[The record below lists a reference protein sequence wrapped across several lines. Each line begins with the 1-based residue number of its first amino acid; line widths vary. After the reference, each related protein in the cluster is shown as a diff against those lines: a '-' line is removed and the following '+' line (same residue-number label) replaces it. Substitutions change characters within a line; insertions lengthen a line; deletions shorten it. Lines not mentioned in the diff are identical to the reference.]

1 MKKTNAIVFL
11 GLALALSAN
20 SFAQDFDDFG
30 SFGDFEDESASS
42 SKLELNGNA
51 SVEVRAYVDADKAED
66 VEVKATPSGKL
77 SLKYDGNKS
86 DMNITLSI
94 DAEKVKSH
102 PEDIVDELVLRGYF
116 GNLMLETGKLKVVW
130 GKGDKLHVFDNFNAD
145 DYSDFIIT
153 DYIDRRISTP
163 MIRGTYSF
171 PAANINLEAIYT
183 PLLPTDHFATEGR
196 WEPAQLSSLT
206 DGATKIVSMNLLGLE
221 AKAAAANAEAAAD
234 TNAATKAA
242 KQQAAIAADK
252 AYLEY
257 LTYANELSSNPDSI
271 FPDLMNL
278 KYSQY
283 GARILGTVGIFDFG
297 ASYYYGWY
305 KQPSV
310 NYSSYI
316 ESIDG
321 MKATIASN
329 PTTLGAAYAELISQG
344 KSQSEALQS
353 LAVANA
359 WQFSLPTLDYDR
371 KQTFAVEGA
380 TVVWHFNLRGEFAY
394 NLTDDFDGTD
404 PWVHNNSI
412 AWLGGFDIDLPFWN
426 ANLNVQETGTLI
438 LHGDECDTNQNQ
450 YAEYNANDV
459 DYSKNG
465 YTNNKIV
472 CNFTTSFLND
482 RLTPEITALYGIEN
496 GDLVILPSL
505 TYKPDQNLTLTA
517 KGMYIW
523 CRDEYSEFSAWEK
536 NSFVSLSA
544 QYQF

>member
-1 MKKTNAIVFL
+1 MKKTNAIIFL

-42 SKLELNGNA
+42 SKLELNGSA

-66 VEVKATPSGKL
+66 MEVKATPSGKL

-221 AKAAAANAEAAAD
+221 AKAAAANAEAAAE
-234 TNAATKAA
+234 TNASAKAA

-329 PTTLGAAYAELISQG
+329 PTTLGAAYAGLISQG

>member
-1 MKKTNAIVFL
+1 MKKTNAIIFL

-42 SKLELNGNA
+42 SKLELNGSA

-221 AKAAAANAEAAAD
+221 AKAAAANAEAAAE
-234 TNAATKAA
+234 TNASAKAA

-321 MKATIASN
+321 MKTTIASN

-359 WQFSLPTLDYDR
+359 WQFPLPTLDYDR

-465 YTNNKIV
+465 YTNNKIA

>member
-1 MKKTNAIVFL
+1 MKKTNAIIFL

-42 SKLELNGNA
+42 SKLELNGTA

-66 VEVKATPSGKL
+66 MEVKATPSGKL

-221 AKAAAANAEAAAD
+221 AKAAAANAEAAAE
-234 TNAATKAA
+234 TNASAKAA

-329 PTTLGAAYAELISQG
+329 PTTLGAAYARLISEG

>member
-1 MKKTNAIVFL
+1 MKKTNRLIFL
-11 GLALALSAN
+11 SLALALSAN

-30 SFGDFEDESASS
+30 SFGDLEDESASS
-42 SKLELNGNA
+42 SKLEVNGSA
-51 SVEVRAYVDADKAED
+51 SMEVRAYVDADKAKD
-66 VEVKATPSGKL
+66 VELKANPSGTL

-86 DMNITLSI
+86 DMNLTFSI
-94 DAEKVKSH
+94 DADKIKTH
-102 PEDIVDELVLRGYF
+102 PEDIVDELLLRGYF
-116 GNLMLETGKLKVVW
+116 GNLTLEAGKMKVVW
-130 GKGDKLHVFDNFNAD
+130 GKGDKLHVLDNFNAD
-145 DYSDFIIT
+145 DYSDFIVT

-163 MIRGTYSF
+163 MIRAAYSL
-171 PAANINLEAIYT
+171 PVANINMEAIYT

-196 WEPAQLSSLT
+196 WAPAQLTTLT
-206 DGATKIVSMNLLGLE
+206 DGATKLVSMNLLGLE
-221 AKAAAANAEAAAD
+221 SKAAAANAEAAAE
-234 TNAATKAA
+234 TNASAKAA

-257 LTYANELSSNPDSI
+257 LTYANELSSNPQSL

-283 GARILGTVGIFDFG
+283 GARVLGTVGTFDFG

-310 NYSSYI
+310 NYSNYI
-316 ESIDG
+316 ESING
-321 MKATIASN
+321 MKANIAAN
-329 PTTLGAAYAELISQG
+329 PTTLGAAYMGLLAQG

-353 LAVANA
+353 LAVANG
-359 WQFSLPTLDYDR
+359 WQFALPTLDYDR
-371 KQTFAVEGA
+371 KQTFGLEGA
-380 TVVWHFNLRGEFAY
+380 TVLWHFNVRGEFAY
-394 NLTDDFDGTD
+394 NLTDDVDGTD

-426 ANLNVQETGTLI
+426 ANLNVQETGTFI
-438 LHGDECDTNQNQ
+438 LHGDECDKNHEQ
-450 YAEYNANDV
+450 YAEYSADDV
-459 DYSKNG
+459 DYAKNG

-482 RLTPEITALYGIEN
+482 KLCPEITAMYGIEN
-496 GDLVILPSL
+496 GDLVILPTL
-505 TYKPDQNLTLTA
+505 AYKPDQNLTLTA

-523 CRDEYSEFSAWEK
+523 CKDDDSEFAAWKK

-544 QYQF
+544 RYQF

>member
-1 MKKTNAIVFL
+1 MKKTNAIIFL

-42 SKLELNGNA
+42 SKLELNGSA
-51 SVEVRAYVDADKAED
+51 SVEVRAYVDSDKAED

-116 GNLMLETGKLKVVW
+116 GNFMLETGKLKVVW

-221 AKAAAANAEAAAD
+221 AKAAAANAEAAAE
-234 TNAATKAA
+234 TSASAKAA

-329 PTTLGAAYAELISQG
+329 PTTLGAAYAGLISQG

-359 WQFSLPTLDYDR
+359 WQFDLPTLDYDR

-523 CRDEYSEFSAWEK
+523 CRDEYSEFSVWEK

>member
-1 MKKTNAIVFL
+1 MKKTNAIIFL

-42 SKLELNGNA
+42 SKLELNGSA

-221 AKAAAANAEAAAD
+221 AKAAAANAEAAAE
-234 TNAATKAA
+234 TNASAKAA

-329 PTTLGAAYAELISQG
+329 PTTLGAAYAGLISEG

-482 RLTPEITALYGIEN
+482 RLTPEITVLYGIEN

>member
-1 MKKTNAIVFL
+1 MKKTNAIIFL

-30 SFGDFEDESASS
+30 SFGDLEDESASS
-42 SKLELNGNA
+42 SKLEVNGSA
-51 SVEVRAYVDADKAED
+51 SMEVRAYVDADKAKD
-66 VEVKATPSGKL
+66 VELKANPSGTL

-86 DMNITLSI
+86 DMNLTFSI
-94 DAEKVKSH
+94 DADKIKTH
-102 PEDIVDELVLRGYF
+102 PEDIVDELLLRGYF
-116 GNLMLETGKLKVVW
+116 GNLTLEAGKMKVVW
-130 GKGDKLHVFDNFNAD
+130 GKGDKLHVLDNFNAD
-145 DYSDFIIT
+145 DYSDFIVT

-163 MIRGTYSF
+163 MIRAAYSL
-171 PAANINLEAIYT
+171 PVANINMEAIYA

-196 WEPAQLSSLT
+196 WAPAQLTTLT

-221 AKAAAANAEAAAD
+221 AKAAAANAEAAAE
-234 TNAATKAA
+234 TNTSAKAA

-257 LTYANELSSNPDSI
+257 LTYANELSSNPQSL

-283 GARILGTVGIFDFG
+283 GARILGTVGTFDFG

-310 NYSSYI
+310 NYSNYI
-316 ESIDG
+316 ESING
-321 MKATIASN
+321 MKANIAAN
-329 PTTLGAAYAELISQG
+329 PTTLGAAYMGLLAQG

-353 LAVANA
+353 LAVANG
-359 WQFSLPTLDYDR
+359 WQFALPTLDYDR

-438 LHGDECDTNQNQ
+438 LHGDECDKNHEQ
-450 YAEYNANDV
+450 YAEYSADDV
-459 DYSKNG
+459 DYAKNG

-482 RLTPEITALYGIEN
+482 KLCPEITAMYGIEN
-496 GDLVILPSL
+496 GDLVILPTL
-505 TYKPDQNLTLTA
+505 AYKPDQNLTLTA

-523 CRDEYSEFSAWEK
+523 CKDDDSEFAAWKK

-544 QYQF
+544 RYQF

>member
-1 MKKTNAIVFL
+1 MKKTNKLIFL
-11 GLALALSAN
+11 SLAMALSAN

-30 SFGDFEDESASS
+30 SFGDLEDESASS
-42 SKLELNGNA
+42 SKLEVNGSA
-51 SVEVRAYVDADKAED
+51 SMEVRAYVDADKAKD
-66 VEVKATPSGKL
+66 VELKANPSGTL

-86 DMNITLSI
+86 DMNLTFSI
-94 DAEKVKSH
+94 DADKIKTH
-102 PEDIVDELVLRGYF
+102 PEDIVDELLLRGYF
-116 GNLMLETGKLKVVW
+116 GNLTLEAGKMKVVW
-130 GKGDKLHVFDNFNAD
+130 GKGDKLHVLDNFNAD
-145 DYSDFIIT
+145 DYSDFIVT

-163 MIRGTYSF
+163 MIRAAYSL
-171 PAANINLEAIYT
+171 PVANINMEAIYT

-196 WEPAQLSSLT
+196 WAPAQLTTLT
-206 DGATKIVSMNLLGLE
+206 DGATKLVSMNLLGLE
-221 AKAAAANAEAAAD
+221 SKAAAANAEAAAE
-234 TNAATKAA
+234 TNASAKAA

-257 LTYANELSSNPDSI
+257 LTYANELSSNPQSL

-283 GARILGTVGIFDFG
+283 GARVLGTVGTFDFG

-310 NYSSYI
+310 NYSNYI
-316 ESIDG
+316 ESING
-321 MKATIASN
+321 MKANIAAN
-329 PTTLGAAYAELISQG
+329 PTTLGAAYMGLLAQG

-353 LAVANA
+353 LAVANG
-359 WQFSLPTLDYDR
+359 WQFALPTLDYDR
-371 KQTFAVEGA
+371 KQTFGLEGA
-380 TVVWHFNLRGEFAY
+380 TVLWHFNVRGEFAY
-394 NLTDDFDGTD
+394 NLTDDVDGTD

-426 ANLNVQETGTLI
+426 ANLNVQETGTFI
-438 LHGDECDTNQNQ
+438 LHGDECDKNHEQ
-450 YAEYNANDV
+450 YAEYSADDV
-459 DYSKNG
+459 DYAKNG

-482 RLTPEITALYGIEN
+482 KLCPEITAMYGIEN
-496 GDLVILPSL
+496 GDLVILPTL
-505 TYKPDQNLTLTA
+505 AYKPDQNLTLTA

-523 CRDEYSEFSAWEK
+523 CKDDDSEFAAWKK

-544 QYQF
+544 HYQF

>member
-1 MKKTNAIVFL
+1 MKKTNAIIFL

-42 SKLELNGNA
+42 SKLELNGSA

-221 AKAAAANAEAAAD
+221 SKAAAANAEAAAATD
-234 TNAATKAA
+234 ATKPA

-329 PTTLGAAYAELISQG
+329 PTTLGAAYAGLISQG

-359 WQFSLPTLDYDR
+359 WQFDLPTLDYDR

>member
-1 MKKTNAIVFL
+1 MKKTNKLIFL
-11 GLALALSAN
+11 SLALALSAN

-30 SFGDFEDESASS
+30 SFGDLEDESASS
-42 SKLELNGNA
+42 SKLEVNGSA
-51 SVEVRAYVDADKAED
+51 SMEVRAYVDADKAKD
-66 VEVKATPSGKL
+66 VELKANPSGTL

-86 DMNITLSI
+86 DMNLTFSI
-94 DAEKVKSH
+94 DADKIKTH
-102 PEDIVDELVLRGYF
+102 PEDIVDELLLRGYF
-116 GNLMLETGKLKVVW
+116 GNLTLEAGKMKVVW
-130 GKGDKLHVFDNFNAD
+130 GKGDKLHVLDNFNAD
-145 DYSDFIIT
+145 DYSDFIVT

-163 MIRGTYSF
+163 MIRAAYSL
-171 PAANINLEAIYT
+171 PVANINMEAIYA

-196 WEPAQLSSLT
+196 WAPAQLTTLT
-206 DGATKIVSMNLLGLE
+206 DGATKLVSMNLLGLE
-221 AKAAAANAEAAAD
+221 SKAAAANAEAAAE
-234 TNAATKAA
+234 TNASAKAA

-257 LTYANELSSNPDSI
+257 LTYANELSSNPQSL

-283 GARILGTVGIFDFG
+283 GARVLGTVGTFDFG

-310 NYSSYI
+310 NYSNYI
-316 ESIDG
+316 ESING
-321 MKATIASN
+321 MKANIAAN
-329 PTTLGAAYAELISQG
+329 PTTLGAAYMGLLAQG

-353 LAVANA
+353 LAVANG
-359 WQFSLPTLDYDR
+359 WQFALPTLDYDR
-371 KQTFAVEGA
+371 KQTFGLEGA
-380 TVVWHFNLRGEFAY
+380 TVLWHFNVRGEFAY
-394 NLTDDFDGTD
+394 NLTDDVDGTD

-426 ANLNVQETGTLI
+426 ANLNVQETGTFI
-438 LHGDECDTNQNQ
+438 LHGDECDKNHEQ
-450 YAEYNANDV
+450 YAEYSADDV
-459 DYSKNG
+459 DYAKNG

-482 RLTPEITALYGIEN
+482 KLCPEITAMYGIEN
-496 GDLVILPSL
+496 GDLVILPTL
-505 TYKPDQNLTLTA
+505 AYKPDQNLTLTA

-523 CRDEYSEFSAWEK
+523 CKDDDSEFAAWKK

-544 QYQF
+544 RYQF

>member
-1 MKKTNAIVFL
+1 MKKTNAIIFL

-42 SKLELNGNA
+42 SKLELNGSA

-66 VEVKATPSGKL
+66 MEVKATPSGKL

-221 AKAAAANAEAAAD
+221 AKAAAANAEAAAE
-234 TNAATKAA
+234 TNASAKAA

-329 PTTLGAAYAELISQG
+329 PTTLGVAYAELISQG

>member
-1 MKKTNAIVFL
+1 MKKTNKLIFL
-11 GLALALSAN
+11 SLALALSAN

-30 SFGDFEDESASS
+30 SFGDLEDESASS
-42 SKLELNGNA
+42 SKLEVNGSA
-51 SVEVRAYVDADKAED
+51 SMEVRAYVDADKAKD
-66 VEVKATPSGKL
+66 VELKANPSGTL

-86 DMNITLSI
+86 DMNLTFSI
-94 DAEKVKSH
+94 DADKIKTH
-102 PEDIVDELVLRGYF
+102 PEDIVDELLLRGYF
-116 GNLMLETGKLKVVW
+116 GNLTLEAGKMKVVW
-130 GKGDKLHVFDNFNAD
+130 GKGDKLHVLDNFNAD
-145 DYSDFIIT
+145 DYSDFIVT

-163 MIRGTYSF
+163 MIRAAYSL
-171 PAANINLEAIYT
+171 PVANINMEAIYT

-196 WEPAQLSSLT
+196 WAPAQLTTLT
-206 DGATKIVSMNLLGLE
+206 DGATKLVSMNLLGLE
-221 AKAAAANAEAAAD
+221 SKAAAANAEAAKEE
-234 TNAATKAA
+234 NAASKAA

-257 LTYANELSSNPDSI
+257 LTYANELSSNPQSL

-283 GARILGTVGIFDFG
+283 GARVLGTVGTFDFG

-310 NYSSYI
+310 NYSNYI
-316 ESIDG
+316 ESING
-321 MKATIASN
+321 MKANIAAN
-329 PTTLGAAYAELISQG
+329 PTTLGAAYMGLLAQG

-353 LAVANA
+353 LAVANG
-359 WQFSLPTLDYDR
+359 WQFALPTLDYDR
-371 KQTFAVEGA
+371 KQTFGLEGA
-380 TVVWHFNLRGEFAY
+380 TVLWHFNVRGEFAY
-394 NLTDDFDGTD
+394 NLTDDVDGTD

-426 ANLNVQETGTLI
+426 ANLNVQETGTFI
-438 LHGDECDTNQNQ
+438 LHGDECDKNHEQ
-450 YAEYNANDV
+450 YAEYSADDV
-459 DYSKNG
+459 DYAKNG

-482 RLTPEITALYGIEN
+482 KLCPEITAMYGIEN
-496 GDLVILPSL
+496 GDLVILPTL
-505 TYKPDQNLTLTA
+505 AYKPDQNLTLTA

-523 CRDEYSEFSAWEK
+523 CKDDDSEFAAWKK

-544 QYQF
+544 RYQF

>member
-1 MKKTNAIVFL
+1 MKKTNAIIFL

-42 SKLELNGNA
+42 SKLELNGSA

-221 AKAAAANAEAAAD
+221 AKAAAANAEAAAE
-234 TNAATKAA
+234 TNASAKAA

-329 PTTLGAAYAELISQG
+329 PTTLGAAYAGLISQG

>member
-1 MKKTNAIVFL
+1 MKKTNAIIFL

-20 SFAQDFDDFG
+20 SFAQDFDDFS

-42 SKLELNGNA
+42 SKLELNGSA

-221 AKAAAANAEAAAD
+221 AKAAAANAEAAAE
-234 TNAATKAA
+234 TNASAKAA

-329 PTTLGAAYAELISQG
+329 PTTLGVAYAGFISQG

-359 WQFSLPTLDYDR
+359 WQFSLPTLEYDR

>member
-42 SKLELNGNA
+42 SKLELNGSA

-183 PLLPTDHFATEGR
+183 PLLSTDHFATEGR

-221 AKAAAANAEAAAD
+221 AKAAAANAEAAAE
-234 TNAATKAA
+234 TNASAKAA

-329 PTTLGAAYAELISQG
+329 PTTLGVAYAELISQG

>member
-1 MKKTNAIVFL
+1 MKKTNAIIFL

-42 SKLELNGNA
+42 SKLELNGSA

-196 WEPAQLSSLT
+196 WTPAQLTNLT
-206 DGATKIVSMNLLGLE
+206 DGATKLVSLNLLGLE
-221 AKAAAANAEAAAD
+221 SKAAAANAEAAKEE
-234 TNAATKAA
+234 NAASKAA

-321 MKATIASN
+321 MKASIASD
-329 PTTLGAAYAELISQG
+329 PTLGATYMGLLGQG
-344 KSQSEALQS
+344 KSESEALQS
-353 LAVANA
+353 LAVLNA
-359 WQFSLPTLDYDR
+359 WQFALPTLDYDR
-371 KQTFAVEGA
+371 KQTFGFEGA
-380 TVVWHFNLRGEFAY
+380 TVLWHFNVRGEFAY
-394 NLTDDFDGTD
+394 NLTDDVDGTD

-426 ANLNVQETGTLI
+426 ANLNVQETGTFI
-438 LHGDECDTNQNQ
+438 LHGDECDKNQNQ
-450 YAEYNANDV
+450 YADYNANDV

>member
-1 MKKTNAIVFL
+1 MKKTNAIIFL
-11 GLALALSAN
+11 GLALALSTN

-221 AKAAAANAEAAAD
+221 AKAAAANAEAAAE
-234 TNAATKAA
+234 TSASAKAA

-321 MKATIASN
+321 MKTTIASN

-359 WQFSLPTLDYDR
+359 WQFDLPTLDYDR